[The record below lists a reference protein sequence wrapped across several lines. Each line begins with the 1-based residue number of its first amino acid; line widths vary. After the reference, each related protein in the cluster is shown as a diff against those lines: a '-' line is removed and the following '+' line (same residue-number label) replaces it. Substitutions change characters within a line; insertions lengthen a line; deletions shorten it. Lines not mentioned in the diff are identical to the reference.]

1 MNYYDYRGYFQDI
14 EDLNRDILNEIQLQ
28 RNDIN
33 QNHTELTEQLHT
45 ESIFIS
51 AILVITLAMR
61 IIFK

>member
-1 MNYYDYRGYFQDI
+1 MNYYDYRGYFEDI

-33 QNHTELTEQLHT
+33 QNHTELTEQLQ
-45 ESIFIS
+45 SGFIFLS

>member
-1 MNYYDYRGYFQDI
+1 MNYYDYRGYFEDI

-45 ESIFIS
+45 EYIFIS